1 MQKSDDE
8 IQGLLMGLLDGELN
22 AEEANYI
29 SDLLRKNERWRHEY
43 DSLLEAHTTLQG
55 LSFEEPGDKVLRE
68 LWRSPYSRFAKEAA
82 IWMIIGGYSILFFIG
97 LYSFFFSNSGGWQFK
112 LPLAA
117 IVIGGLTYLTLMIRE
132 RIATHKVD
140 PYKEVKR

>member
-97 LYSFFFSNSGGWQFK
+97 LYSF
-112 LPLAA
+112 
-117 IVIGGLTYLTLMIRE
+117 
-132 RIATHKVD
+132 
-140 PYKEVKR
+140 